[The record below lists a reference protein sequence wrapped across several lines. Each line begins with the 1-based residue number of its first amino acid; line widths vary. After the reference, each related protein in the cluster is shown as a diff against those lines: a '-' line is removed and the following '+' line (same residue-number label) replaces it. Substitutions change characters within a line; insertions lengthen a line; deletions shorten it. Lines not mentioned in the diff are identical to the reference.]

1 MIIFLK
7 CASTCMQRG
16 LGSKS
21 VVKCFKYWTAMS
33 GVRCDCWNCH
43 YQWANYVLDPG
54 PCFEFFFEGAH
65 QFFLSTREILKI
77 QFDQKWWVKS
87 QRQKMLLFNLVI
99 LLYIIYLS
107 CYHGISKQFN

>member
-1 MIIFLK
+1 
-7 CASTCMQRG
+7 
-16 LGSKS
+16 
-21 VVKCFKYWTAMS
+21 MS

-99 LLYIIYLS
+99 LLYYLFILLTWDIKTIQL
-107 CYHGISKQFN
+107 ISEGNKLDSGSLKTRLGL

>member
-1 MIIFLK
+1 
-7 CASTCMQRG
+7 MQWG

-21 VVKCFKYWTAMS
+21 VVKCFKYWTPMS

-43 YQWANYVLDPG
+43 YQLANYVLDPG
-54 PCFEFFFEGAH
+54 PCFEM
-65 QFFLSTREILKI
+65 STREILKI

-99 LLYIIYLS
+99 LLYIIYFVNVGYQNNS
-107 CYHGISKQFN
+107 TN

>member
-1 MIIFLK
+1 M
-7 CASTCMQRG
+7 RWG

-21 VVKCFKYWTAMS
+21 VMKCFKCWTPMS

-43 YQWANYVLDPG
+43 NQLLANYVLDLG
-54 PCFEFFFEGAH
+54 PCSEFFFEGAH

-87 QRQKMLLFNLVI
+87 QRQKNAAI
-99 LLYIIYLS
+99 
-107 CYHGISKQFN
+107 